1 MKNLEINDSLINDEL
16 NNSKN
21 DINTKENNDI
31 KKNILIEEDLCED
44 ANICQLLE
52 DKNRLNTWL
61 LDWLLNNEALY
72 KEIIVKLKRIKLK
85 KESDDEELIKN
96 LYMKRLRRKI

>member
-1 MKNLEINDSLINDEL
+1 MGI
-16 NNSKN
+16 
-21 DINTKENNDI
+21 TV
-31 KKNILIEEDLCED
+31 IEENLCENE
-44 ANICQLLE
+44 NICQLLE

-85 KESDDEELIKN
+85 NESDDEELIKN
-96 LYMKRLRRKI
+96 LYEKAEKKNIKRQIRYPKKNN

>member
-1 MKNLEINDSLINDEL
+1 MSTPQFF
-16 NNSKN
+16 NSGGGPKTG
-21 DINTKENNDI
+21 ITV
-31 KKNILIEEDLCED
+31 IEENLCENE
-44 ANICQLLE
+44 NICQLLE

-85 KESDDEELIKN
+85 K
-96 LYMKRLRRKI
+96 